1 VLAARIHDWGGKPLL
16 EEVPEPVPAPGET
29 LVEVTAAAIGH
40 IDLTV
45 AAGRFAYRPS
55 LPHVPGVEGAARVLD
70 SPSLPSGA
78 PVRIRGGGVGLERD
92 GTWAERA
99 AVATK
104 ALHPVPEGL
113 DESLVA
119 TFFGPAVTARVAVDE
134 IGRLEPG
141 ERVAVTGASGAVGSL
156 AVQLA
161 RRAGAGSVVA
171 LVSRPEKAPLV
182 PPGAEVVAGDLPEE
196 PVDLLIDTCGGPRL
210 ATLLTRAVRPG
221 GRAVLVGYTAGTQ
234 LSLDLPALLA
244 ADVTLH
250 PVNLIRRGPRLAGTA
265 AELLDLLVRGDLTLR
280 VTTFPLSRV
289 AEAVELVRSG
299 AAAGRVALVPER

>member
-1 VLAARIHDWGGKPLL
+1 MLAARIHDWGGEPVL
-16 EEVPEPVPAPGET
+16 EEVPDPVPAPGEA

-55 LPHVPGVEGAARVLD
+55 LPHVPGVEGAARVLR

-78 PVRIRGGGVGLERD
+78 QVRVRGGGVGLERD

-99 AVATK
+99 AVATE
-104 ALHPVPEGL
+104 ALHPVPEGV
-113 DESLVA
+113 DESLA
-119 TFFGPAVTARVAVDE
+119 GTFFSPAATAHVAVHE
-134 IGRLEPG
+134 IGGLEPG

-171 LVSRPEKAPLV
+171 LVSRPEKAALV
-182 PPGAEVVAGDLPEE
+182 PSGAEVLVGDLPDE
-196 PVDLLIDTCGGPRL
+196 PADLLIDTCGGPRL

-244 ADVTLH
+244 ADVALL
-250 PVNLIRRGPRLAGTA
+250 PVSLIRRGPRLAGMA
-265 AELLDLLVRGDLTLR
+265 AELLDLLARGELSLR

-289 AEAVELVRSG
+289 VEAVELVRSG
-299 AAAGRVALVPER
+299 AAVGRVALTPE